1 MEADIY
7 SDFIFALKKHEVQ
20 LDEGQIDRLI
30 QYYSE
35 LVTENEMQ
43 NLTRIVEVDSFV
55 ANNVVDVV
63 QLEKSGLLKEKNIDW
78 GSGGGIPGLLHALLY
93 NRAWVLFESERSKAD
108 FLKSMVEQFEMTD
121 RVEVVAN
128 RIEKFPEIIEGAS
141 IVARAVGSL
150 EKLLNVITQCST
162 WNNLVL
168 LKAKK
173 WDEELA
179 ASKNKLKRLKA
190 KEVGRVEYT
199 AGKDGAYRVIAAI
212 NRS

>member
-7 SDFIFALKKHEVQ
+7 SDFIFALKKHGVQ

-63 QLEKSGLLKEKNIDW
+63 ELEKSGFLSDKNIDW
-78 GSGGGIPGLLHALLY
+78 GSGGGIPGLLHAILF

-108 FLKSMVEQFEMTD
+108 FLESMVEQFEMND
-121 RVEVVAN
+121 RISVISD
-128 RIEKFPEIIEGAS
+128 RIEKYSDIIKGS
-141 IVARAVGSL
+141 VVVARAVGSL
-150 EKLLNVITQCST
+150 EKLLNVISQCST

-173 WDEELA
+173 WEEELT
-179 ASKNKLKRLKA
+179 ASKNQLKKLKA
-190 KEVGRVEYT
+190 KESGRLEYT
-199 AGKDGAYRVIAAI
+199 AGKDGAYRVIAVI
-212 NRS
+212 TRG